1 MTPSSRN
8 GADAKLLAEA
18 VAALRELVSRAHETS
33 DRSFD
38 DGHSVDEW
46 QSDELRAAIARA
58 EAVIAKAEAAIAK
71 PSPE

>member
-8 GADAKLLAEA
+8 EADAKLLVEA
-18 VAALRELVSRAHETS
+18 IAALRELVSRARETN

-46 QSDELRAAIARA
+46 KSDELRAAIARA
-58 EAVIAKAEAAIAK
+58 EAVIEKAEAPIAE
-71 PSPE
+71 PSPR